1 MIVRDILLTGDS
13 MTYNL
18 SAIIEHE
25 GDWYVAN
32 CPELDIVSQGKS
44 VEEAQKNL
52 HEAVQLFLES
62 ADPKE
67 IPPLT
72 EPPYL
77 TTFKVAV

>member
-1 MIVRDILLTGDS
+1 
-13 MTYNL
+13 MTYTL
-18 SAIIEHE
+18 SAIIERE
-25 GDWYVAN
+25 GDWYVAS
-32 CPELDIVSQGKS
+32 CPEFDIASQGKT

-62 ADPKE
+62 AEPQE
-67 IPPLT
+67 IPPIT

>member
-1 MIVRDILLTGDS
+1 
-13 MTYNL
+13 MTYTL

-25 GDWYVAN
+25 GNWYVAS
-32 CPELDIVSQGKS
+32 CPELDIASQGKT

-52 HEAVQLFLES
+52 LEAVQLFLES
-62 ADPKE
+62 AGPQE
-67 IPPLT
+67 IPTLT